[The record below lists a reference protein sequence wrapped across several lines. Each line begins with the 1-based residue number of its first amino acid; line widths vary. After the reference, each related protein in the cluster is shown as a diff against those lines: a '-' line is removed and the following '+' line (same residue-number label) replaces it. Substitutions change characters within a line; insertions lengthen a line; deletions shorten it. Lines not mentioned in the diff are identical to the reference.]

1 MYDPKVFPDDWVF
14 DLSPYINYSEDQEA
28 RMNKQLEYEW
38 KKYDDK
44 IIRDKTKHAGRTEA
58 RDMYNKLTNT
68 GRPMLKTWGR
78 VHILYRKDVDEKPSV
93 VDEILS
99 QLPTLPE
106 SDDPTNN
113 GWRWQY
119 FVDNTIPFHK
129 DPQSMCWIGVRT
141 LGQQDIEFAED
152 NPEEGTKQ
160 ADGIYIGKI
169 NYKVA
174 LINSKG
180 LHAPVSDGNPRC
192 ILRNVFNH
200 TSYQE
205 VKDVLKEHFKCGSG

>member
-1 MYDPKVFPDDWVF
+1 MLITTLHRTSHRLFT
-14 DLSPYINYSEDQEA
+14 
-28 RMNKQLEYEW
+28 NKNKRLHNGLWQL
-38 KKYDDK
+38 
-44 IIRDKTKHAGRTEA
+44 G
-58 RDMYNKLTNT
+58 L
-68 GRPMLKTWGR
+68 
-78 VHILYRKDVDEKPSV
+78 
-93 VDEILS
+93 
-99 QLPTLPE
+99 
-106 SDDPTNN
+106 
-113 GWRWQY
+113 
-119 FVDNTIPFHK
+119 
-129 DPQSMCWIGVRT
+129 
-141 LGQQDIEFAED
+141 
-152 NPEEGTKQ
+152 EEGTKQ